1 MTHNHVSIDTLPAEE
16 AANWLQSHLTT
27 WTAYACA
34 LAQQGKLIPED
45 AARLFMQPVPL
56 TTGEQADTQ
65 LLERQA
71 RQSATVMALMHGS
84 SNVSLEREE
93 DCWLLKA
100 TLGALREHLASWHV
114 ELAFFARWLGEQAR
128 LVGLAKGIDYTTWLE
143 GDVLHMR
150 LSLLEPGRA

>member
-1 MTHNHVSIDTLPAEE
+1 MTSNHVSIDTLPTEE

-27 WTAYACA
+27 WTAYACT
-34 LAQQGKLIPED
+34 LAQQGTLSPED

-56 TTGEQADTQ
+56 AAGERADAQ

-71 RQSATVMALMHGS
+71 RQSATVMALMHGA
-84 SNVSLEREE
+84 SNVSLEREG
-93 DCWLLKA
+93 DSWLLKA
-100 TLGALREHLASWHV
+100 TLSVLREHLKAWHV

-128 LVGLAKGIDYTTWLE
+128 LVGLTKGIDYTTWLE

-150 LSLLEPGRA
+150 LSLLEPEQA